1 MANLVR
7 WLTPKKSWWISSSQT
22 VSVPERSIIG
32 ENHLV
37 DDFYHILQCC
47 PPPFSCLLVYKPHE
61 CLKLLYVKK
70 VFYCH
75 IVIYDICNIM
85 CYTAR
90 LTIGYVRVNLA
101 IPYRAP
107 FFDGFFWPSPTG
119 SIQLHHGII
128 SSKDPAILIV
138 KYMVIIWLI
147 YG

>member
-7 WLTPKKSWWISSSQT
+7 RLTQKNHGEFQVRKLLVYQ
-22 VSVPERSIIG
+22 SVPG

-37 DDFYHILQCC
+37 DYFYHILQCC

-70 VFYCH
+70 IFYCHCH

-101 IPYRAP
+101 IPIGP
-107 FFDGFFWPSPTG
+107 LF
-119 SIQLHHGII
+119 
-128 SSKDPAILIV
+128 
-138 KYMVIIWLI
+138 
-147 YG
+147 